1 MLFSLSSE
9 LMGGWGG
16 ASVEVELLTHCL
28 NLNELLSVGL
38 TDANCYLP
46 SSSLPAVNLINI
58 LGSAENSLK

>member
-9 LMGGWGG
+9 LMGGREP
-16 ASVEVELLTHCL
+16 SVEVELLTHCL